1 MKTITK
7 ILAVVLFI
15 SNVCFSNGLS
25 YKLSVSN
32 LNYTSENSLQF
43 DIYLMNTSDDKN
55 EFRYSIGQ
63 YFLEFNDKIANGG
76 NLSYS
81 IVESA
86 LPEMMRPRN
95 PSVSGNQLRLAMNT
109 ISSNKDNLP
118 VIPNKE
124 PGILVVRMKLETS
137 AKIFAD
143 EPLNLKLSSSIFK
156 TKIFAYIDNKTV
168 EITNSENNITDILE
182 TNGGAIQN
190 NTELPDKYSL
200 SQNYPNPFNP
210 ETKIAFDIP
219 QLSNVK
225 LIIYDIT
232 GRAVATLVNQE
243 LQPGRYE
250 YKFGGDKFA
259 SGVYIYKIS
268 AGDFSE
274 VKKMFLIK

>member
-109 ISSNKDNLP
+109 ISSNKDNLLL
-118 VIPNKE
+118 IPNIE
-124 PGILVVRMKLETS
+124 PGMLVVRMKLETS

-143 EPLNLKLSSSIFK
+143 EPLNLKLSSSNFK
-156 TKIFAYIDNKTV
+156 TKVFAYIDNKTI
-168 EITNSENNITDILE
+168 EITNSENNVTDNLE
-182 TNGGAIQN
+182 TNGGVIQN

-259 SGVYIYKIS
+259 SGVYIYKIN